1 MSPNHFRSRRVVAA
15 GFHLLASA
23 AVAGVAS
30 VVVFAI
36 WYPAP
41 YAAIAAG
48 GSLFSIL
55 VSVDVVL
62 GPVLTAIAADPAKPD
77 KVFRRDLAV
86 IIAIQVAGFAY
97 GIYSIA
103 LARPVYLVFEVD
115 RMRVVTAADISP
127 ERLGDAPPNLRRL
140 PWTGPEL
147 IAAARP
153 TRPDEVLRSIDL
165 ALSGI
170 DISLVPKNWR
180 DFAAEKDAALR
191 LSRPATE
198 LRARYPDAS
207 GSLQQIAVKADQ
219 PLESLRFL
227 PVLSR
232 QASWV
237 AVMTAPEARVVGF
250 LPLDGF
256 F

>member
-1 MSPNHFRSRRVVAA
+1 MNPSPFRSRRVVAA
-15 GFHLLASA
+15 ASHLFASV

-30 VVVFAI
+30 ILVFAI

-41 YAAIAAG
+41 FAAIAAG
-48 GSLFSIL
+48 GSLFLIL

-62 GPVLTAIAADPAKPD
+62 GPVLTAIAADPAKSN

-86 IIAIQVAGFAY
+86 IIAIQLAGFAY

-115 RMRVVTAADISP
+115 RMRVVTAADIEP
-127 ERLGDAPPNLRRL
+127 EQLGDAPPNLRRL
-140 PWTGPEL
+140 PWTGPEV
-147 IAAARP
+147 IAAVRP
-153 TRPDEVLRSIDL
+153 TQPDEVLRSIDL

-170 DISLVPKNWR
+170 DISLIPKYWR
-180 DFAAEKDAALR
+180 DFAAQKDAALR

-198 LRARYPDAS
+198 LRSRYPEAS
-207 GSLQQIAVKADQ
+207 GSLQQIAAKAGQ
-219 PLESLRFL
+219 PFESLRFL
-227 PVLSR
+227 PVVSR

-237 AVMTAPEARVVGF
+237 ALMTAPEARVVGF